1 MSGNECARGFTLLEV
16 VAALVLLGAGSAI
29 LYAGYAQAN
38 RLEERAAERELASI
52 LARMKL
58 AQLEAGEET
67 GCGGEYP
74 ELPGYR
80 WTAEYA
86 APEEAG
92 VSRLTV
98 AVEGGRGR
106 AVAVWTWVGRAP

>member
-1 MSGNECARGFTLLEV
+1 MSGNEGARGFTLLEV
-16 VAALVLLGAGSAI
+16 VAALMLLGAASAI
-29 LYAGYAQAN
+29 LYAGHAQAN
-38 RLEERAAERELASI
+38 RLEERTAQRELALI

-58 AQLEAGEET
+58 AQIEAGEET
-67 GCGGEYP
+67 GSGDAYP

-92 VSRLTV
+92 ISRLTV
-98 AVEGGRGR
+98 AVEGGGVR
-106 AVAVWTWVGRAP
+106 AAVWTWTVRAP